1 MIAKTVKRMNA
12 RNDQLR
18 GFEGRRVS
26 LSLVSG
32 SRIDD
37 CQVVSAARGL
47 AESIWVFSNGV
58 DSFLPLSEVVDCW
71 EVPPDGGRAA

>member
-1 MIAKTVKRMNA
+1 MSARTMRLINA
-12 RNDQLR
+12 RNDHLR

-26 LSLVSG
+26 LSLVGG

-37 CQVVSAARGL
+37 CQMVSAARGPT
-47 AESIWVFSNGV
+47 ESLWACSNGV
-58 DSFLPLSEVVDCW
+58 DRSVPVSEVVDHW